1 MNARPRHRTTRPRR
15 TLRAAVVVGLA
26 AMVASGTCR
35 SAGPPPT
42 WHRLRSWTPPA
53 RPPGRSRTPTGIA
66 PPKPRSSAED
76 PPPSGTEPVDLTGL
90 TLQELQA
97 RAAQMQAEFIEASV
111 AYESAALEAKAAEE
125 AATTAEVDAAA
136 AVTEAD
142 AAGDVMGQQIEE
154 LYSDGIAANPL
165 LSIITTSPDRT
176 LDDMYVDAMT
186 SDQILSSQ
194 SMTVETLDAE
204 RHRAEVLSAE
214 ATSLRLTANEAAAET
229 KVLLEDIQVR
239 AAKVASTANATL
251 AAAAKKGR
259 FADPEQ
265 ATRNK
270 AALAA
275 WQRYLTTLDKAHVVP
290 PPAEYLN
297 RTDLPYRLSPLKAD
311 RQPVAGVASVKFRG
325 RTVPVLPAETVAA
338 VSGAFAQLGK
348 PYVMGNAGPET
359 FDCSGLAR
367 AVWRT
372 QGYRL
377 GAEPA
382 AQYEQVR
389 LVPIGSAQVGDL
401 VFFADPA
408 AGVEHVGLNLGNG
421 LMLAA
426 DATSSQV
433 GVQEYPGTPYAVGRV
448 TLPRKGTH
456 AAPPTA
462 GDTVMRCGN
471 EEVPASAAGMDFPME
486 EGTYTFTSKFGD
498 VGGHWESG
506 FHTGLDF
513 AAPMRTPVRAAKTGT
528 VTVAK
533 SGWGGP
539 NLVTIDHG
547 DGLTT
552 LYAHMGYTH
561 LLTGDRVSAGQI
573 IGTVGEEGNATGPH
587 LHFEVRLAGHPM
599 DPMMFLA
606 GGGAGATA
614 LGRLRQRHDPPV
626 RPVRTA
632 ERLGAPAALR
642 RRPRVRRD
650 GGHLR
655 QAERRT
661 AVHHRLVPELRAAGQ
676 DLRQEAGA
684 RRDPGTSNHGWG
696 LAVDL
701 CGGIQSFTSPQHDW
715 MSKYAGRFGWRSPH
729 GRQQGG
735 SKPEPWHWEFG
746 RISRARRPACSVRE
760 PLPESG
766 RPHRPP
772 AQGQAYGVLG
782 ADHAHPVLGA
792 GDRGENSSRVSS
804 RDSSP
809 GISTVISLAWL
820 PWALWIVIA
829 CRVSTLP
836 SLLGARSIRPRLPSM
851 TTRSDPSGR
860 RTVTP
865 TSPL

>member
-1 MNARPRHRTTRPRR
+1 MNARPCHRTTRPRR

-26 AMVASGTCR
+26 VLVASGTLQVGW
-35 SAGPPPT
+35 SVADEAPT
-42 WHRLRSWTPPA
+42 PATDTVGTAA
-53 RPPGRSRTPTGIA
+53 RPLEDPDGDRAAEAAVA
-66 PPKPRSSAED
+66 PVPAED
-76 PPPSGTEPVDLTGL
+76 PPPSGTEPVDLTGM

-111 AYESAALEAKAAEE
+111 AYESAAQQAKAAEE
-125 AATTAEVDAAA
+125 AATTAEVEAADAI
-136 AVTEAD
+136 TEAD

-194 SMTVETLDAE
+194 SMTVETLDTE

-214 ATSLRLTANEAAAET
+214 ATSLRLTANEAAADT
-229 KVLLEDIQVR
+229 KVLLDDIQVR

-265 ATRNK
+265 AARNK
-270 AALAA
+270 AALAV

-290 PPAEYLN
+290 PPAKALN
-297 RTDLPYRLSPLKAD
+297 RADLPYRLSPLKAD
-311 RQPVAGVASVKFRG
+311 RQPVAGVASVRFRG

-359 FDCSGLAR
+359 FDCSGLTR

-372 QGYRL
+372 QGHRL
-377 GAEPA
+377 GTDPAE
-382 AQYEQVR
+382 QYEQVR
-389 LVPIGSAQVGDL
+389 LVPTGSAQVGDL

-456 AAPPTA
+456 AAPPAA
-462 GDTVMRCGN
+462 GSTVMRCGN

-513 AAPMRTPVRAAKTGT
+513 AAPIGTPVLAAKTGT
-528 VTVAK
+528 VTVSK

-547 DGLTT
+547 DGLST

-573 IGTVGEEGNATGPH
+573 IGTVGDEGNATGPH

-599 DPMMFLA
+599 DPMLFLA

-614 LGRLRQRHDPPV
+614 WGGYANGMIPLSALCGPQSAPGHRLRCDAAHAFDAMAAAFAKQNGARLCITDSY
-626 RPVRTA
+626 RSYALQVRTYA
-632 ERLGAPAALR
+632 KKPVLGA
-642 RRPRVRRD
+642 V
-650 GGHLR
+650 
-655 QAERRT
+655 
-661 AVHHRLVPELRAAGQ
+661 
-676 DLRQEAGA
+676 
-684 RRDPGTSNHGWG
+684 PGTSNHGWG

-701 CGGIQSFTSPQHDW
+701 CGGIQSFTSPQHAW
-715 MSKYAGRFGWRSPH
+715 MSEHAGRFGWRQPAWA
-729 GRQQGG
+729 QQGG

-746 RISRARRPACSVRE
+746 RIS
-760 PLPESG
+760 
-766 RPHRPP
+766 
-772 AQGQAYGVLG
+772 
-782 ADHAHPVLGA
+782 
-792 GDRGENSSRVSS
+792 
-804 RDSSP
+804 
-809 GISTVISLAWL
+809 
-820 PWALWIVIA
+820 
-829 CRVSTLP
+829 
-836 SLLGARSIRPRLPSM
+836 
-851 TTRSDPSGR
+851 
-860 RTVTP
+860 
-865 TSPL
+865 